1 VKGELVAPPRETI
14 FSILPL
20 KSIFC
25 SAAEL
30 NQRRCSGASQNLAS
44 ISLTLMIVI
53 FLMARVL
60 RVQSSEMAV
69 AGLGRVLSNI
79 ADATSAEA

>member
-1 VKGELVAPPRETI
+1 
-14 FSILPL
+14 
-20 KSIFC
+20 
-25 SAAEL
+25 
-30 NQRRCSGASQNLAS
+30 
-44 ISLTLMIVI
+44 MIVI